1 VLRYDI
7 PSSLINLSSTIVSC
21 CRTGPTPI
29 IARLDASAPLFQ
41 SAIQQLPVAVNC
53 SPEPAEPAATGD
65 AMGTRRDRHTG
76 ISKSLET
83 LLKPPWFA
91 QARSWTHRNEFLNH
105 SASPSEPSA
114 QHEGR
119 KWQVAMP
126 ARESQWSL
134 NSSLPAA
141 AQRDPSS
148 YNRSIS

>member
-7 PSSLINLSSTIVSC
+7 PSSLPINLRSTIVSC

-91 QARSWTHRNEFLNH
+91 LASSWARWSERLKLPCLPVGFT
-105 SASPSEPSA
+105 SP
-114 QHEGR
+114 
-119 KWQVAMP
+119 
-126 ARESQWSL
+126 
-134 NSSLPAA
+134 
-141 AQRDPSS
+141 
-148 YNRSIS
+148 